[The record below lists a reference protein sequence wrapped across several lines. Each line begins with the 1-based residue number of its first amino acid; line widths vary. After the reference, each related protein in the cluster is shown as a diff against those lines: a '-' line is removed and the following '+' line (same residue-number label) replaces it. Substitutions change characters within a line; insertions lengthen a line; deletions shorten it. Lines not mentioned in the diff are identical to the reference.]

1 MKVAIVDDEQHC
13 IDHLVA
19 LLKPYGSE
27 VDLSCFGSAE
37 EAIEGLDSIHP
48 DIVFLDVQLHAKT
61 GFDVLSSIAKRD
73 FSLIFTTAYEAYAIE
88 AFKFSAIDYLLK
100 PVDKDDFEVALQKAM
115 EKVEQSQLHDRVKV
129 LLSHISTENNP
140 KRISVP
146 SNDGYAFLLIED
158 IVRCQADINY
168 THIFTVDGKKYT
180 ASKTLKHFEKLLE
193 GQHFFRIHNS
203 HLINLHYVTSYH
215 KDGYAILKDGLK
227 LEVSTR
233 RKEAFIKECGKL

>member
-19 LLKPYGSE
+19 LLKPYGSK

-48 DIVFLDVQLHAKT
+48 DIVFMDVQLHAKT
-61 GFDVLSSIAKRD
+61 GFDVLSSLPKRD

-100 PVDKDDFEVALQKAM
+100 PVDKDDFEMAFQKAM
-115 EKVEQSQLHDRVKV
+115 DKVEQSQLTDRIKV
-129 LLSHISTENNP
+129 LLSHISMEDNP
-140 KRISVP
+140 T
-146 SNDGYAFLLIED
+146 SNDGYAFLSIED

-168 THIFTVDGKKYT
+168 THIFTKDGKKYT

-203 HLINLHYVTSYH
+203 HLINLHYVSSYH
-215 KDGYAILKDGLK
+215 KNGYAILKDGLK

-233 RKEAFIKECGKL
+233 RKEAFIKECSKL

>member
-13 IDHLVA
+13 IDHLST
-19 LLKPYGSE
+19 LLKPFGAGM
-27 VDLSCFGSAE
+27 DISCFGSAE
-37 EAIEGLDSIHP
+37 DAIAGLDTLRP
-48 DIVFLDVQLHAKT
+48 DIVFLDVQLHDKT
-61 GFDVLSSIAKRD
+61 GFDVLSSISKRD
-73 FSLIFTTAYEAYAIE
+73 FSLIFTTAYETYAIE

-100 PVDKDDFEVALQKAM
+100 PVDKDDFEMALQKATD
-115 EKVEQSQLHDRVKV
+115 KVEQSQLHDRVKV
-129 LLSHISTENNP
+129 LLSHISTNNSL

-146 SNDGYAFLLIED
+146 SNDGYVFLLMED
-158 IVRCQADINY
+158 IVRCQADVNY

-193 GQHFFRIHNS
+193 RQHFFRIHNS
-203 HLINLHYVTSYH
+203 HLINLTYVNSYH

-233 RKEAFIKECGKL
+233 RKEAFIKECGRF

>member
-13 IDHLVA
+13 IDHLST
-19 LLKPYGSE
+19 LLKPFGAGM
-27 VDLSCFGSAE
+27 DISCFGSAE
-37 EAIEGLDSIHP
+37 DAIAGLDTLRP
-48 DIVFLDVQLHAKT
+48 DIVFLDVQLHDKT
-61 GFDVLSSIAKRD
+61 GFDVLSSISKRD

-100 PVDKDDFEVALQKAM
+100 PVDKDDFEMALQKATD
-115 EKVEQSQLHDRVKV
+115 KVEQSQLHDRVKV
-129 LLSHISTENNP
+129 LLSHISTHNSP

-146 SNDGYAFLLIED
+146 SNDGYVFLLMED
-158 IVRCQADINY
+158 IVRCQADVNY

-193 GQHFFRIHNS
+193 RQHFFRIHNS
-203 HLINLHYVTSYH
+203 HLINLTYVNSYH

-233 RKEAFIKECGKL
+233 RKEAFIKECGRF

>member
-19 LLKPYGSE
+19 LLRPYGSE
-27 VDLSCFGSAE
+27 VDLLCFGSAE
-37 EAIEGLDSIHP
+37 EAIVGLNAVRP
-48 DIVFLDVQLHAKT
+48 DIVFLDVQLHNKT
-61 GFDVLSSIAKRD
+61 GFDVLSSLPKRD
-73 FSLIFTTAYEAYAIE
+73 FSLVFTTAYETYAIE

-100 PVDKDDFEVALQKAM
+100 PVDKDDFEMAFQKAID
-115 EKVEQSQLHDRVKV
+115 KVEQSQLTDRIKV
-129 LLSHISTENNP
+129 LLSHISMENNP

-158 IVRCQADINY
+158 IVRCQADVNY
-168 THIFTVDGKKYT
+168 THIFTTDGKKYT

-193 GQHFFRIHNS
+193 GQHFFRTHNS

-215 KDGYAILKDGLK
+215 KDGYAILSDGHK

-233 RKEAFIKECGKL
+233 RKEAFIKECSKL

>member
-19 LLKPYGSE
+19 LLRPYGSE

-37 EAIEGLDSIHP
+37 KAIVGLNAVRP
-48 DIVFLDVQLHAKT
+48 DIVFLDVQLHTKT

-73 FSLIFTTAYEAYAIE
+73 FSLIFTTAYETYAIE

-100 PVDKDDFEVALQKAM
+100 PVDKDDFEMAMQKAIN
-115 EKVEQSQLHDRVKV
+115 KVEQSQLHDRIKV
-129 LLSHISTENNP
+129 LLSHISVEETP

-146 SNDGYAFLLIED
+146 HKEGYVFLMIED
-158 IVRCQADINY
+158 IVRCQADVNY
-168 THIFTVDGKKYT
+168 THIFTTDGKKYT

-193 GQHFFRIHNS
+193 GQHFFRTHNS

-215 KDGYAILKDGLK
+215 KDGYAILSDGHK

-233 RKEAFIKECGKL
+233 RKEAFIKECSKL